1 MNPLFELR
9 LERAGGGTRNSARSI
24 YEQLKAAIVEGRLA
38 LGARLPGTRQSS
50 EFFGVS
56 RNTATDIYERLINDG
71 YAVSRR
77 GSGTYVVDALP
88 IAVPFDREQD
98 SLTDDPRLNGFW
110 LSGETR
116 SAIGFWRDQPGTG
129 DRPDKGIAADFR
141 PAMID
146 TRLFPMDLFRQISV
160 KQLRQLENQPPSF
173 KSAQGNQ
180 GNFRLREA
188 IVRHIA
194 LTRAVPCRPQDALV
208 TSGAQQAFDILA
220 RTLVTPGKTV
230 VAIEDPGYPPM
241 RVAFAAAG
249 ATIVPIEV
257 DTEGLV
263 VDQLPSDTN
272 IICVC
277 PSHQFPIGVTM
288 SAERR
293 AALVAFARANGAVIV
308 EDDYDGEFRYE
319 GSPVEALR
327 TADAADLVFYVGT
340 FSKCMLP
347 SLRLGFIVA
356 PLWAMRTLIAAK
368 NCLDWHCPIPTQMGV
383 AGFIAEGHL
392 TRHVRKM
399 RGIYDQRRRLIMS
412 FMTEHLSEW
421 FDPVPPLY
429 GMHIAA
435 LVRDGVDV
443 EAVTASLLASNVKI
457 HTLDRYHL
465 GTPKRR
471 GIVLGYGVVGVPE
484 IEHGLSLLHRALL
497 RSSQAT
503 HIPANE
509 SHNRPA

>member
-9 LERAGGGTRNSARSI
+9 LERGGDTRNSARGI

-50 EFFGVS
+50 AFFGVS

-71 YAVSRR
+71 YAVSRP

-88 IAVPFDREQD
+88 MAPPFDAEPD
-98 SLTDDPRLNGFW
+98 AANDDPRLNGFW
-110 LSGETR
+110 LSEETR
-116 SAIGFWRDQPGTG
+116 AAIGFWRDDPVAGKR
-129 DRPDKGIAADFR
+129 DDKRAAIDFR

-146 TRLFPMDLFRQISV
+146 SRLFPMDVFRQISV
-160 KQLRQLENQPPSF
+160 KQLRTLENRPPSF

-194 LTRAVPCRPQDALV
+194 LTRAVSARPQDALV
-208 TSGAQQAFDILA
+208 TAGAQQAFDILA

-230 VAIEDPGYPPM
+230 VAIEEPGYPPM

-257 DTEGLV
+257 DEEGLV
-263 VDQLPSDTN
+263 VDRLPATTN

-288 SAERR
+288 SARRR
-293 AALVAFARANGAVIV
+293 AALVEFARINGAVIV

-319 GSPVEALR
+319 GSPIEALR

-340 FSKCMLP
+340 FSKCMLT

-356 PLWAMRTLIAAK
+356 PPWAMRTLIAAK

-383 AGFIAEGHL
+383 AGFISEGHL

-399 RGIYDQRRRLIMS
+399 RGIYDRRRRLIMA
-412 FMTEHLSEW
+412 FMAQHLGEW

-435 LVRDGVDV
+435 LARDGVDV
-443 EAVTASLLASNVKI
+443 EAVTARLLASNVKI

-471 GIVLGYGVVGVPE
+471 GIVLGYGVVDLAE
-484 IEHGLSLLHRALL
+484 IEHGLSLLYQALL
-497 RSSQAT
+497 RQ
-503 HIPANE
+503 
-509 SHNRPA
+509 R

>member
-9 LERAGGGTRNSARSI
+9 LEHAGDGTRNSARGI
-24 YEQLKAAIVEGRLA
+24 YEQLKTAIIDGRLA

-71 YAVSRR
+71 YAISRR

-88 IAVPFDREQD
+88 MAIPFDLDQD
-98 SLTDDPRLNGFW
+98 GTIDDPRLNAFW
-110 LSGETR
+110 LSEETR
-116 SAIGFWRDQPGTG
+116 AAIGFWRDEPGTG
-129 DRPDKGIAADFR
+129 NRGGMGIAADFR

-208 TSGAQQAFDILA
+208 TAGAQQAFDILA

-230 VAIEDPGYPPM
+230 VAIENPGYPPM

-249 ATIVPIEV
+249 ATIVPIDV
-257 DTEGLV
+257 DDEGLI
-263 VDQLPSDTN
+263 VDQLPPNTN

-277 PSHQFPIGVTM
+277 PSHQFPIGITM
-288 SAERR
+288 SARRR
-293 AALVAFARANGAVIV
+293 AALVTFARANGAVIV

-327 TADAADLVFYVGT
+327 TANAADLVFYVGT

-347 SLRLGFIVA
+347 SLRLGFVVA
-356 PLWAMRTLIAAK
+356 PPWAMRTLIAAK

-383 AGFIAEGHL
+383 AGFIGEGHL

-429 GMHIAA
+429 GMHVAA
-435 LVRDGVDV
+435 LAREGVDL
-443 EAVTASLLASNVKI
+443 EAATASLLANNVKV

-465 GTPKRR
+465 GSPHRR
-471 GIVLGYGVVGVPE
+471 GIVLGYGVVGLPE
-484 IEHGLSLLHRALL
+484 IEHGLSLLRRALL
-497 RSSQAT
+497 HPR
-503 HIPANE
+503 
-509 SHNRPA
+509 

>member
-9 LERAGGGTRNSARSI
+9 LEPAGDGSRNSARSI
-24 YEQLKAAIVEGRLA
+24 YEQLKTAIVEGRLA

-56 RNTATDIYERLINDG
+56 RNTATEIYERLINDG
-71 YAVSRR
+71 YAISRR
-77 GSGTYVVDALP
+77 GSGTYVVEALP
-88 IAVPFDREQD
+88 IEAPSDPGQD
-98 SLTDDPRLNGFW
+98 APTGDPRLNGFW
-110 LSGETR
+110 LSEETR
-116 SAIGFWRDQPGTG
+116 AAIGFWRDQPSAGKRGG
-129 DRPDKGIAADFR
+129 DRSGKGVTVDFR

-146 TRLFPMDLFRQISV
+146 SRLFPMDLFRQISV
-160 KQLRQLENQPPSF
+160 KQLRHLENQPPSF

-194 LTRAVPCRPQDALV
+194 LTRAVPCRAQDALV

-220 RTLVTPGKTV
+220 RTLVTPGRTV
-230 VAIEDPGYPPM
+230 VAMEDPGYPPM

-249 ATIVPIEV
+249 ATIVPIGV
-257 DTEGLV
+257 DGEGLI
-263 VDQLPSDTN
+263 VDQLPADTN

-293 AALVAFARANGAVIV
+293 AALVTFARANGAVIV

-319 GSPVEALR
+319 GSPLEALR

-356 PLWAMRTLIAAK
+356 PPWAMRTLIAAK

-383 AGFIAEGHL
+383 AGFISEGHL

-399 RGIYDQRRRLIMS
+399 RGVYDRRRRLIMA
-412 FMTEHLSEW
+412 FLTEHLGEW
-421 FDPVPPLY
+421 LDPIPPPY

-435 LVRDGVDV
+435 MARDATDL
-443 EAVTASLLASNVKI
+443 EAVTASLLASDVKI

-465 GTPKRR
+465 GPVRRR
-471 GIVLGYGVVGVPE
+471 GIVLGHGVVDLPE
-484 IEHGLSLLHRALL
+484 IEHGLSLLHKAL
-497 RSSQAT
+497 R
-503 HIPANE
+503 
-509 SHNRPA
+509 RPR

>member
-9 LERAGGGTRNSARSI
+9 LERAGSGTRNSARSI
-24 YEQLKAAIVEGRLA
+24 YEQLKTAIVDGRLA

-71 YAVSRR
+71 YAISRR
-77 GSGTYVVDALP
+77 GSGTYIVDALP
-88 IAVPFDREQD
+88 LAVPPDTKD
-98 SLTDDPRLNGFW
+98 DAPNDDPRLNDFW
-110 LSGETR
+110 LSEETR
-116 SAIGFWRDQPGTG
+116 AAIGFWRDEPRTG
-129 DRPDKGIAADFR
+129 DRADKGIAADFR

-146 TRLFPMDLFRQISV
+146 TRLFPMDLFRQVSI

-249 ATIVPIEV
+249 ATIVPIAI
-257 DTEGLV
+257 DSDGLV
-263 VDQLPSDTN
+263 VDQLPANTD

-288 SAERR
+288 SAQRR
-293 AALVAFARANGAVIV
+293 ADLVAFARANGAVIV

-327 TADAADLVFYVGT
+327 TTDAADIVFYVGT

-356 PLWAMRTLIAAK
+356 PPWAMRTLIAAK

-383 AGFIAEGHL
+383 AGFIGEGHL

-412 FMTEHLSEW
+412 FITEHLGEW

-435 LVRDGVDV
+435 LARDGVDV
-443 EAVTASLLASNVKI
+443 EAVTAAMLTNNVKI

-471 GIVLGYGVVGVPE
+471 GIVLGYGVVGLPE
-484 IEHGLSLLHRALL
+484 IEHGLSLLHKALL
-497 RSSQAT
+497 HPS
-503 HIPANE
+503 
-509 SHNRPA
+509 

>member
-9 LERAGGGTRNSARSI
+9 LERAGDGTRNSARSI
-24 YEQLKAAIVEGRLA
+24 HEQLKTAILEGRLA

-88 IAVPFDREQD
+88 LAVPSDPDED
-98 SLTDDPRLNGFW
+98 IATDDPRLNGFW
-110 LSGETR
+110 LSKETR
-116 SAIGFWRDQPGTG
+116 AAIGFWRDQPATG
-129 DRPDKGIAADFR
+129 NRTGKGIALDFR

-160 KQLRQLENQPPSF
+160 KQLRKLETQPPSF

-241 RVAFAAAG
+241 RVPFAAAG
-249 ATIVPIEV
+249 ATIVPIGV
-257 DTEGLV
+257 DDEGLI
-263 VDQLPSDTN
+263 VDQLPTNTN

-288 SAERR
+288 SAQRR
-293 AALVAFARANGAVIV
+293 ADLVAFARANGAVIV

-319 GSPVEALR
+319 GSPLEALR
-327 TADAADLVFYVGT
+327 TADAADIVFYVGT

-356 PLWAMRTLIAAK
+356 PPWAMRTLIAAK

-383 AGFIAEGHL
+383 SGFIAEGHL

-399 RGIYDQRRRLIMS
+399 RGVYDRRRRLIMS
-412 FMTEHLSEW
+412 FLTDHLGEW
-421 FDPVPPLY
+421 LAPIPPPY

-435 LVRDGVDV
+435 LARDATDL
-443 EAVTASLLASNVKI
+443 EAVTTSLLASDVKI

-465 GTPKRR
+465 GSPRRR
-471 GIVLGYGVVGVPE
+471 GIVLGYGVVDLPE
-484 IEHGLSLLHRALL
+484 IEHGLSLLHKALL
-497 RSSQAT
+497 R
-503 HIPANE
+503 P
-509 SHNRPA
+509 R

>member
-9 LERAGGGTRNSARSI
+9 LERGGDGTRNSARNI
-24 YEQLKAAIVEGRLA
+24 YEQLKAAIADGRLA

-50 EFFGVS
+50 TFFGVS

-71 YAVSRR
+71 YAISRR

-88 IAVPFDREQD
+88 MAAPFDSEQD
-98 SLTDDPRLNGFW
+98 APNDDPRLNGFW
-110 LSGETR
+110 LSEETR
-116 SAIGFWRDQPGTG
+116 AAIGFWRDESVAGV
-129 DRPDKGIAADFR
+129 RPNKGAAIDFR

-146 TRLFPMDLFRQISV
+146 TRLFPMDVFRQISV
-160 KQLRQLENQPPSF
+160 KQLRKLENQPPSF

-208 TSGAQQAFDILA
+208 TAGAQQAFDILA

-257 DTEGLV
+257 DAEGLV
-263 VDQLPSDTN
+263 VDQLPANTN

-288 SAERR
+288 SARRR
-293 AALVAFARANGAVIV
+293 ADLVVFARANNAVIV
-308 EDDYDGEFRYE
+308 EDDYDGEFRYD
-319 GSPVEALR
+319 GSPIEALR

-347 SLRLGFIVA
+347 LLRLGFIVA
-356 PLWAMRTLIAAK
+356 PPWAMRTLIAAK
-368 NCLDWHCPIPTQMGV
+368 NCLDWHCPAPTQMGV
-383 AGFIAEGHL
+383 AGFIGEGHL

-399 RGIYDQRRRLIMS
+399 RGIYDQRRRLIMA
-412 FMTEHLSEW
+412 FMAEHLGEW
-421 FDPVPPLY
+421 FDPVLPLY

-435 LVRDGVDV
+435 VARDGVDV
-443 EAVTASLLASNVKI
+443 EAVTTGLLASNIKV
-457 HTLDRYHL
+457 HSLDRYHL
-465 GTPKRR
+465 GSPNRR
-471 GIVLGYGVVGVPE
+471 GIVLGYGVVDLPE
-484 IEHGLSLLHRALL
+484 IEHGLSQLHKALL
-497 RSSQAT
+497 R
-503 HIPANE
+503 P
-509 SHNRPA
+509 R

>member
-9 LERAGGGTRNSARSI
+9 LERGGDGTRNSARSI
-24 YEQLKAAIVEGRLA
+24 YEQLKAAIIEGRLA

-50 EFFGVS
+50 ALFGVS

-71 YAVSRR
+71 YAISRR
-77 GSGTYVVDALP
+77 GSGTFVVDALP
-88 IAVPFDREQD
+88 MVAPFDAGQD
-98 SLTDDPRLNGFW
+98 APNDDPRLNGFW
-110 LSGETR
+110 LSEETR
-116 SAIGFWRDQPGTG
+116 AAIGFWRDEPITAG
-129 DRPDKGIAADFR
+129 RASKGAAIDFR

-146 TRLFPMDLFRQISV
+146 ARLFPMDVFRQISV

-180 GNFRLREA
+180 GNFRFREA

-194 LTRAVPCRPQDALV
+194 VTRAVPCRPRDALV
-208 TSGAQQAFDILA
+208 TAGAQQAFDVLA

-249 ATIVPIEV
+249 ATIVPVEV
-257 DTEGLV
+257 DAEGLV
-263 VDQLPSDTN
+263 VDRLPANTN

-288 SAERR
+288 SAQRR

-327 TADAADLVFYVGT
+327 TADAADIVFYVGT

-356 PLWAMRTLIAAK
+356 PPWAMRTLIAAK

-383 AGFIAEGHL
+383 AGFISEGHL
-392 TRHVRKM
+392 TRHVRRM
-399 RGIYDQRRRLIMS
+399 RGVYDRRRRLIMS
-412 FMTEHLSEW
+412 FLSEHLGEW
-421 FDPVPPLY
+421 FDPVPALY

-435 LVRDGVDV
+435 FARDGVDV
-443 EAVTASLLASNVKI
+443 EAATAGLLANDVKI

-465 GTPKRR
+465 GSPKRH
-471 GIVLGYGVVGVPE
+471 GIVLGYGVVDLPE
-484 IEHGLSLLHRALL
+484 IERGLSLLHEAL
-497 RSSQAT
+497 RQ
-503 HIPANE
+503 P
-509 SHNRPA
+509 R